1 VSPAA
6 GGGVPK
12 PSAAAA
18 AAFATLIPDD
28 PSVRARP
35 MFGNPAVFVNG
46 NMFTGLFGDMLFV
59 RLSVDDDA
67 RLRAAGG
74 ADFAPMPGR
83 PMKAYTTL
91 PHGWESDLATARN
104 WIARSFEW
112 TRTLPDKAA
121 SSGKA
126 KPKA

>member
-1 VSPAA
+1 MSPAA

-12 PSAAAA
+12 PGANAA

-46 NMFTGLFGDMLFV
+46 NMFMGLFGDTLFV
-59 RLSVDDDA
+59 RLSADDDA
-67 RLRAAGG
+67 RLRASGG
-74 ADFAPMPGR
+74 GDFAPMPGR

-91 PHGWESDLATARN
+91 PHGWESDLTVARN
-104 WIARSFEW
+104 WISASLEW
-112 TRTLPDKAA
+112 TRALPEKRARSA
-121 SSGKA
+121 TE
-126 KPKA
+126 KPKG